1 MTQSRKTVSLWS
13 LLTSPEQ
20 HQTLLA
26 MNQYGGGFV
35 SRLAEA
41 WSFADSGN
49 SEKLGLA
56 FDNIVHAYAP
66 EAAVTRNKELAP

>member
-1 MTQSRKTVSLWS
+1 MTYTSKTVSLWS

-26 MNQYGGGFV
+26 MKDYGGGFA

-41 WSFADSGN
+41 WSFADSTN
-49 SEKLGLA
+49 SAKLGAA

-66 EAAVTRNKELAP
+66 KPAVDRNKDSAP